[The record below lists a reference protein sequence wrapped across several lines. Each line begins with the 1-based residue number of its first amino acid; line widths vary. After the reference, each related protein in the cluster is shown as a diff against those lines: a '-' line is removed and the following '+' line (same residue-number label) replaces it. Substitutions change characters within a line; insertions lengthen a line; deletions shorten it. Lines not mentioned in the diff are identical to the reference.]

1 MSTNR
6 QDVLEELAH
15 KKELVQAFTRRRRPL
30 EIQAAHRGLN
40 TPPEVLTEISIL
52 TDQIRA
58 YEDEIT
64 RLETHAAEDELPLS
78 EVEFRVLLAETW
90 DTPRGRPTV
99 AGVVRL
105 ELARL
110 QLGIV
115 PERAKE
121 LERDIR
127 IGLAQ
132 ESFTEIDPADFRL
145 LCTTVRAECT
155 PVNVLNPTLCQ
166 IGRSIRLDPETA
178 YHLLFVNLSPD
189 LRRTLDTQVFRD
201 ILLYAN
207 KVHQHSEDFLV
218 FNRFLIELIANIDSD
233 KRKNAV
239 HE

>member
-1 MSTNR
+1 MNTNR

-15 KKELVQAFTRRRRPL
+15 KKELVQALTRRRRPL
-30 EIQAAHRGLN
+30 EVQAAHRGLN

-58 YEDEIT
+58 YEDEIM
-64 RLETHAAEDELPLS
+64 RLETQAAEDELPVS
-78 EVEFRVLLAETW
+78 EVEYRVLLAETW

-110 QLGIV
+110 RLGIV

-127 IGLAQ
+127 MGLAQ
-132 ESFTEIDPADFRL
+132 ESFYEIDPADFRR
-145 LCTTVRAECT
+145 LCTTEKAECT
-155 PVNVLNPTLCQ
+155 PKNVLSPTLVQ

-178 YHLLFVNLSPD
+178 HHLLFVNLPPD
-189 LRRTLDTQVFRD
+189 SRRTLDTQVLRD
-201 ILLYAN
+201 VLLYAN

-218 FNRFLIELIANIDSD
+218 FNRFLIALTANIDSE
-233 KRKNAV
+233 KRKTSI
-239 HE
+239 